1 VNSGGDPFAFSCPVS
16 FAATLFL
23 GTAMAIPGERDRSA
37 LSIPTQTGVKGL
49 RALEK
54 ILLCRTAASHDI
66 FEIDFAVF

>member
-1 VNSGGDPFAFSCPVS
+1 
-16 FAATLFL
+16 
-23 GTAMAIPGERDRSA
+23 MAIPGERDRSA

-66 FEIDFAVF
+66 FEIDFAAF